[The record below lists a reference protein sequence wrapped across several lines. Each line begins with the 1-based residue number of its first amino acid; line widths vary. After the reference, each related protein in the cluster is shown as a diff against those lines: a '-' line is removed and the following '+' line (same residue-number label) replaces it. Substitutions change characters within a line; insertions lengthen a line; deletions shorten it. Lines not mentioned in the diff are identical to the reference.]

1 MCNACGFLCCG
12 SDELG
17 GCGCD
22 HCEEPDCH
30 SEQCFNCGSPLC
42 DGDCGEWDD
51 VEDSEDEYRRIT
63 SEPDDGDP
71 YDTLRDT
78 RRDDRDVHGL

>member
-12 SDELG
+12 SDEFS

-30 SEQCFNCGSPLC
+30 SEICFNCGSRLC
-42 DGDCGEWDD
+42 DGDCDID
-51 VEDSEDEYRRIT
+51 
-63 SEPDDGDP
+63 DDGDP
-71 YDTLRDT
+71 YDTARDT
-78 RRDDRDVHGL
+78 RRDDREIHGL